1 MIMDVDDTILHALS
15 RVKSLSPKELK
26 RLCMKRGISRSTYF
40 RHLGKLKKQRQIEEI
55 RIVNSE
61 EAAKKKEYRRISPDE
76 LAGSEDIK
84 FYLAEIANSD
94 ETIQNRGLRLF
105 GELCSIT
112 RVAWFFSSNG
122 EAAAFKNR
130 LTKGADNVRLVFLE
144 ALENMIRREPQGS
157 LWRIKLIESVKE
169 TIVEIATSERNA
181 ELSRRAL
188 RIAKFAADAISV
200 TDLGFK
206 VLEKPMSDKDFN
218 NLLSELRDL
227 LISSGE
233 AKIRKISIREQLDRI
248 STRDDILKSRV
259 SKLLERA
266 PP

>member
-1 MIMDVDDTILHALS
+1 MVMDADDTILHVLS
-15 RVKSLSPKELK
+15 DGKSLSPKELK

-40 RHLGKLKKQRQIEEI
+40 RHLGKLKRQRQIEEI

-76 LAGSEDIK
+76 LAESEDIK
-84 FYLAEIANSD
+84 LYLAEIDNSD
-94 ETIQNRGLRLF
+94 EDIQNRGLRFF
-105 GELCSIT
+105 GELCGIK
-112 RVAWFFSSNG
+112 RVAWFFSSNR
-122 EAAAFKNR
+122 EITTFKNR
-130 LTKGADNVRLVFLE
+130 LTKGSDNVRLVFLE
-144 ALENMIRREPQGS
+144 ALENMIRCEPQGS
-157 LWRIKLIESVKE
+157 LWRIKLIDSVKE
-169 TIVEIATSERNA
+169 TIVEIATNERNA
-181 ELSRRAL
+181 QLCRRAL
-188 RIAKFAADAISV
+188 RIAKFVADDISV

-206 VLEKPMSDKDFN
+206 VLEKPMSDNDFN

-233 AKIRKISIREQLDRI
+233 AKIRKVSIREQLDRI
-248 STRDDILKSRV
+248 STKDDILKSRV

>member
-1 MIMDVDDTILHALS
+1 MS
-15 RVKSLSPKELK
+15 Q
-26 RLCMKRGISRSTYF
+26 GISRATYF
-40 RHLGKLKKQRQIEEI
+40 RHLRKLKRLMQIEEI
-55 RIVNSE
+55 KQINGEGTAR
-61 EAAKKKEYRRISPDE
+61 KEFAGVSPDE
-76 LAGSEDIK
+76 ITGSEDIK
-84 FYLAEIANSD
+84 FYLAEIDNSD
-94 ETIQNRGLRLF
+94 ETIRNRGLRF
-105 GELCSIT
+105 FVELCVNK
-112 RVAWFFSSNG
+112 RVAWFFSSDR

-169 TIVEIATSERNA
+169 TIIEIATSERNA

-188 RIAKFAADAISV
+188 RIAKYAADAISV

-206 VLEKPMSDKDFN
+206 VLEKPMSDNDFN

-233 AKIRKISIREQLDRI
+233 ARIRKVLIREQLDRI
-248 STRDDILKSRV
+248 STKDDILKSRV